1 MNHLTLLE
9 RTLLLPGYPIR
20 LFSSSLFA
28 VPVSKLIQKR
38 QLSII
43 KMESTPNNI
52 APSSNEA
59 EAQSTVEK
67 SKNQLKNE
75 AKKSAKLEKLN
86 AKLAKQVQQAVES
99 SSKKIKEIKNVEEQV
114 PEDTTP
120 AGEKKQLGAMP
131 SGYHPKYVEAAWYA
145 WWEKCGFF
153 KPEYHADH
161 EEREKFVI
169 IVPPPNVTGSL
180 HIGHGMMGSIEDALV
195 RWHRMCGKSVLYLPG
210 CDHAGIATQVVVEK
224 KLKKEENKSR
234 HDLGREAFV
243 AKIWEWK
250 EKYGNRI
257 YDQFRHLALS
267 LDWDR
272 ARFTM
277 DEGLNRSV
285 TEAFT
290 RLYDQG
296 LIFRD
301 NRLVNWCGKLKT
313 AISDLE
319 VESKEIE
326 GPVMLPAHGHPANAT
341 YPFGKLWA
349 FAYRLEDGSGEI
361 VIETTRPETVFADSA
376 VAVNPTDTRYQA
388 WIGKKVVHPITGKLL
403 PIIADEAADP
413 QFGTGALKIS
423 PAHDP
428 IDFAVGKKH
437 NLEFI
442 VIFDEENVLLK
453 NVCGEE
459 FGGFPRY
466 EARLKVIQRAQ
477 ENGSFRGEKPHK
489 LVVPICARSGDFVEP
504 RMMPQWW
511 LSCGEMARRSLEA
524 AETEELMIYPE
535 SERVKWRIWLTDIR
549 DWCLSRQ
556 LWWGHRIPMYRAL
569 SAVTGEAVLVDRKEL
584 WVPGQ
589 NAEGAKE
596 RALKLLPTPQEI
608 VMEQDHDVL
617 DTWFS
622 SALWPFSTMGWP
634 EATADLDKY
643 YPNTL
648 LETGSDILFFWVAR
662 MVMLGIQ
669 LTGRVPFKNVFL
681 HSIVRDAHGRKMSKS
696 LGNVIDPIQ
705 VIEGCTLET
714 LHEQLESGN
723 LDPREV
729 KIAKEG
735 QKRDFPQGIPEC
747 GTDALRFSLC
757 SYVSSQMRDVN
768 LDISKVHSIRK
779 FCNKIWNAF
788 KFAMGNLGED
798 FKPKALVTDSL
809 GKADAWILQR
819 LDETVAEVNREFEA
833 YNLMNATN
841 AVYHFWIDSLCDVY
855 LEAIKP
861 LFAKGIPESLE
872 VSRNVLHH
880 CVDQGLRLIHAFM
893 PFLSEELWQRLPR
906 YSEEPSLCVAAFP
919 KNALSRFPAYAVE
932 QAESFGIVFAV
943 VRNIRSCAAD
953 QGVPRGSTI
962 SLCITSDLE
971 NGSLLKEEEASM
983 ASLVKAVGS
992 LVLVPEVEDKTV
1004 EIAPG
1009 LFAAFKP
1016 KPSN

>member
-1 MNHLTLLE
+1 
-9 RTLLLPGYPIR
+9 
-20 LFSSSLFA
+20 
-28 VPVSKLIQKR
+28 
-38 QLSII
+38 
-43 KMESTPNNI
+43 MESQENKNG
-52 APSSNEA
+52 APSEEVTA
-59 EAQSTVEK
+59 GEK

-75 AKKSAKLEKLN
+75 AKKNAKLEKLN
-86 AKLAKQVQQAVES
+86 AKLEKQAQQAAEPS
-99 SSKKIKEIKNVEEQV
+99 TSSKKIKEIKSVQEQV
-114 PEDTTP
+114 PEDATP
-120 AGEKKQLGAMP
+120 AGEKKQQGAMP
-131 SGYHPKYVEAAWYA
+131 AGYHPKYVEAAWYS
-145 WWEKCGFF
+145 WWEKSGFF
-153 KPEYHADH
+153 KPEYYADH
-161 EEREKFVI
+161 ENREKFVI

-224 KLKKEENKSR
+224 KLKKEENKIR

-257 YDQFRHLALS
+257 YDQFRRLGSS

-277 DEGLNRSV
+277 DEGLNKSV

-376 VAVNPTDTRYQA
+376 VAVNPTDARYQA
-388 WIGKKVVHPITGKLL
+388 WVGKMVVHPITGKLL
-403 PIIADEAADP
+403 PVIADEAADP

-437 NLEFI
+437 NLDFV
-442 VIFDEENVLLK
+442 VILDEENVLLK
-453 NVCGEE
+453 NTCGEE
-459 FGGFPRY
+459 FGGLPRY

-477 ENGSFRGEKPHK
+477 ENGSLRGEKAHK
-489 LVVPICARSGDFVEP
+489 LVVPVCARSGDFVEP

-511 LSCGEMARRSLEA
+511 LSCGDMARRSLDA
-524 AETEELMIYPE
+524 AETGELMIHPE

-556 LWWGHRIPMYRAL
+556 LWWGHRIPMYRAMN
-569 SAVTGEAVLVDRKEL
+569 AATGEAVLVEGKEL
-584 WVPGQ
+584 WVPGKS
-589 NAEGAKE
+589 ADDAKE
-596 RALKLLPTPQEI
+596 KAVKKLSSPSTNVEI
-608 VMEQDHDVL
+608 VMEQDPDVL

-634 EATADLDKY
+634 EKTKDVERY
-643 YPNTL
+643 YPNSL

-662 MVMLGIQ
+662 MVMMGIQ
-669 LTGRVPFKNVFL
+669 LTGQIPFKNVFL

-705 VIEGCTLET
+705 VIEGCTLEE
-714 LHEQLESGN
+714 LYAQLESGN

-788 KFAMGNLGED
+788 KFAMGNLGES
-798 FKPKALVTDSL
+798 FTPKAIVPEAL

-819 LDETVAEVNREFEA
+819 LDETVAEVNSEIGA

-841 AVYHFWIDSLCDVY
+841 AIYHFWIDSLCDVY
-855 LEAIKP
+855 LEALKP
-861 LFAKGIPESLE
+861 IFHSPEGE
-872 VSRNVLHH
+872 AVDVSRNVLHH
-880 CVDQGLRLIHAFM
+880 CVDQGLRLIHPFM

-906 YSEEPSLCVAAFP
+906 CAEEASPSLCVAAFP
-919 KNALSRFPAYAVE
+919 KNALERFSGYAVE
-932 QAESFGIVFAV
+932 QAESFERLFSV
-943 VRNIRSCAAD
+943 VRNIRSCAAE

-962 SLCITSDLE
+962 SLCVPADDA
-971 NGSLLKEEEASM
+971 LLRQEEATM
-983 ASLVKAVGS
+983 ASLVRAVGS
-992 LVLVPEVEDKTV
+992 LVICNDDAAEVEQKV

-1009 LFAAFKP
+1009 LFASFKA
-1016 KPSN
+1016 KTN